1 MMMVR
6 KVLVLRET
14 YSTVFMKMT
23 DDDDRKEREREKR
36 KEVTRPP
43 QEHIKYQK

>member
-6 KVLVLRET
+6 KLLVLRET

-23 DDDDRKEREREKR
+23 DDDDDRKERERKR
-36 KEVTRPP
+36 ERKLLAHHKNT
-43 QEHIKYQK
+43 